1 MYHGTKSSIQQE
13 RFQTCELPDYNQN
26 NLALIIEASP
36 LLRNLSSISVETFND
51 VAVVFYQHVNRLAE
65 DFQRLDIVFNH
76 HFSNCFKSQTQMGRG
91 GGGTHVFHINDGIPI
106 PYNFLNSFLSNSANK
121 NNIGLYLAKKL
132 VYIHNECGNTL
143 LKLSVTYEDRTIS
156 IPTLIDTS
164 VVDSTAEEGNQQ
176 LVRDTLHCITEKYSV
191 IKVQSTD
198 TQFLVLL
205 LV

>member
-1 MYHGTKSSIQQE
+1 MYHGTKSLIQE

>member
-1 MYHGTKSSIQQE
+1 MYHGTKSLIQE

-176 LVRDTLHCITEKYSV
+176 LVSDTLHCITEKYSV

>member
-1 MYHGTKSSIQQE
+1 MYHGTKSSIQE

-26 NLALIIEASP
+26 NLALIIEASS

>member
-1 MYHGTKSSIQQE
+1 MYHGTKSSIQE

-176 LVRDTLHCITEKYSV
+176 LVRDTFHCITEKYSV

>member
-1 MYHGTKSSIQQE
+1 MYHGTKSSIQE

-91 GGGTHVFHINDGIPI
+91 GGGTHVFHVNDGIPI

>member
-1 MYHGTKSSIQQE
+1 MYHGTKSSIQE

-36 LLRNLSSISVETFND
+36 LLRNLSNISVETFND

>member
-1 MYHGTKSSIQQE
+1 MYHGTKSSIQE

-91 GGGTHVFHINDGIPI
+91 GGGAHVFHINNGIPI

-176 LVRDTLHCITEKYSV
+176 LVRDTFHCITEKYSV

>member
-1 MYHGTKSSIQQE
+1 MYHGTKSSIQE

-176 LVRDTLHCITEKYSV
+176 LVRDSLHCITEKYSV

>member
-1 MYHGTKSSIQQE
+1 MYHGTKSSIQE

-36 LLRNLSSISVETFND
+36 LLRNLSSISIETFND

-65 DFQRLDIVFNH
+65 DFLRLDIVFNH

>member
-1 MYHGTKSSIQQE
+1 MQCAMVLKVQYKNVFKRVS
-13 RFQTCELPDYNQN
+13 Y
-26 NLALIIEASP
+26 LIIIKTTLHL
-36 LLRNLSSISVETFND
+36 LLRHHLCNLSIISVENFYD
-51 VAVVFYQHVNRLAE
+51 LAVVFYQHVNRLAE

-76 HFSNCFKSQTQMGRG
+76 YFSNCFKWQTQMGRG
-91 GGGTHVFHINDGIPI
+91 GGGTRVFHFNDAISI

-121 NNIGLYLAKKL
+121 NKIGLYLAKKL

-156 IPTLIDTS
+156 IPILIDTS
-164 VVDSTAEEGNQQ
+164 VVDSTAAEGNQQ

>member
-1 MYHGTKSSIQQE
+1 MYHGTKSSIQE

-65 DFQRLDIVFNH
+65 DIQRLDIVFNH

-176 LVRDTLHCITEKYSV
+176 LVRDTLHCITEKCSV

>member
-1 MYHGTKSSIQQE
+1 MYHGTKSSIQE

-106 PYNFLNSFLSNSANK
+106 PYNFLNFFLSNSANK

-176 LVRDTLHCITEKYSV
+176 LARDTLHCITEKYSV

>member
-1 MYHGTKSSIQQE
+1 MYNDTKSSIQE

>member
-1 MYHGTKSSIQQE
+1 MYHGTKSLIQE

-106 PYNFLNSFLSNSANK
+106 PYNFLNFFLSNSANK
-121 NNIGLYLAKKL
+121 NNIGLYLAKRL

-176 LVRDTLHCITEKYSV
+176 LARDTLHCITEKYSV

>member
-1 MYHGTKSSIQQE
+1 MYHGTKSSIQE

-198 TQFLVLL
+198 TQFLVLS

>member
-1 MYHGTKSSIQQE
+1 MYHGTKSSIQE

-176 LVRDTLHCITEKYSV
+176 LVRDTLHCITEKCSV

>member
-1 MYHGTKSSIQQE
+1 
-13 RFQTCELPDYNQN
+13 
-26 NLALIIEASP
+26 
-36 LLRNLSSISVETFND
+36 
-51 VAVVFYQHVNRLAE
+51 
-65 DFQRLDIVFNH
+65 
-76 HFSNCFKSQTQMGRG
+76 MGRG

-143 LKLSVTYEDRTIS
+143 LKLSVTYEDKTIS

>member
-1 MYHGTKSSIQQE
+1 MYHGTKSSIQE

-176 LVRDTLHCITEKYSV
+176 LVRDILHCITEKYSV

>member
-1 MYHGTKSSIQQE
+1 MYHGTKSSIQE

-132 VYIHNECGNTL
+132 AYIHNECGNTL

>member
-1 MYHGTKSSIQQE
+1 MYHGTKSLIQE

-91 GGGTHVFHINDGIPI
+91 GGGTHVFRINDGIPI

-156 IPTLIDTS
+156 IPTLTDTS

>member
-1 MYHGTKSSIQQE
+1 MYHGTKSSIQE
-13 RFQTCELPDYNQN
+13 RFQMCELPDYNQN

-91 GGGTHVFHINDGIPI
+91 GGGTHVFRINDGIPI

>member
-1 MYHGTKSSIQQE
+1 MYHGTKSSIQE

-91 GGGTHVFHINDGIPI
+91 GGGTRVFHINDGIPI
-106 PYNFLNSFLSNSANK
+106 PHNFLNSFLSNSANK
-121 NNIGLYLAKKL
+121 NNIGLYLAKRL

>member
-1 MYHGTKSSIQQE
+1 MYHGTKSSIQE

>member
-1 MYHGTKSSIQQE
+1 MYHGTKSSIQE

-143 LKLSVTYEDRTIS
+143 LELSVTYEDRTIS
-156 IPTLIDTS
+156 VPTLIDTS

>member
-1 MYHGTKSSIQQE
+1 MYHGTKSSIQE

-65 DFQRLDIVFNH
+65 DIQRLDIVFNH